1 MRNFIRLLL
10 SGILVFHISVLWGQE
25 KVVRGVVSGEG
36 SAPIS
41 GASVTVKGSTRG
53 TQTDAQGVFTISAK
67 KGDVLVISHVGYS
80 VSEFRV
86 GDNTNINI
94 LMREQG
100 ALEEVVVAM
109 DIKRNPRELGYSVQK
124 VDGKEIAET
133 QRENFLNSLQGRVA
147 GLSITPTT
155 GAAGASSQIILRGYN
170 SLSLSNQPLFV
181 VDGVILDNTT
191 MNETSNG
198 GSGLGLA
205 SDRPNRNND
214 YTNRIADINP
224 GDIESVTILKG
235 PEATALYGSQA
246 SSGAV
251 VITTKKAV
259 PGRMSV
265 NYDNAF
271 RFRKLTRTADINND
285 FSTGLSGVPNFPG
298 AVTTFFGPAYPKDT
312 KMYDN
317 VDAFFETG
325 FAQTHNLSADLGT
338 KNVGFRLSTSLF
350 DEKSVVPRNQFKRYN
365 VRLTNTTKIS
375 KKISL
380 TPSLQYI
387 RSVNDKPLR
396 SAGGY
401 LLTLYTYPGEYD
413 ARDYLDENGH
423 KKTLFAADYNAESD
437 NPFFNANFNHG
448 QDKTDRYIGTLGVD
462 LYPTDWLTVAGRFG
476 FDHYNTQGYTFYHPE
491 SAVYSR
497 ATGGFLDNYWRKY
510 NGYNHT
516 ITATARKT
524 MGKWGGRIMVGTMW
538 QDYRTQMFAISGSQL
553 RDSMSTDSSNTAPN
567 TRQLLLRNKKG
578 EWNESIIRQM
588 AYFGEASISY
598 DNVLFLSYSHRFE
611 AASVFPKKN
620 RNYNYPGVSLSAI
633 MSDII
638 PNIKNKWLNYWKIRT
653 SLAGTARLPDP
664 YRNQSVFVDNF
675 ASSQGPAYSYGFDNN
690 NADLMPEKQ
699 ATYEIGTEAKLFN
712 NFLGLDMAYYNTL
725 CTDQISQGY
734 RASYATGFV
743 LNTQNAAKTR
753 NQGVEVVLDL
763 AMVRKTD
770 WDWNMRLNF
779 NKMWSEVLELPKAIV
794 GEYYIADTWLYSNA
808 RGGLYRGMQTTT
820 ITGFHYQRNT
830 HGDILINPATGLP
843 VVEGTFTV
851 IGDRAPDFT
860 LGALNSVRYRN
871 WSLSILWDLKV
882 GGDIFNATDMFL
894 TLQGKSQRTADRRTP
909 RVIKGVLQ
917 DGLQNTDNPTPNN
930 IVVNPYYSSTYYT
943 AMPPEEFIEKD
954 VNWLRLRDVSLN
966 YAIPATKLRGIKGFK
981 SLSFFVTANDLV
993 LITNYTGGDPS
1004 VNGNTA
1010 GSSGVGGFG
1019 FDYGSLATPMAIN
1032 FGLRA
1037 GF

>member
-10 SGILVFHISVLWGQE
+10 SGILVLHMTVLWGQD
-25 KVVRGVVSGEG
+25 KVIRGVVQGANNAPLSGV
-36 SAPIS
+36 SI
-41 GASVTVKGSTRG
+41 TIKGTTRG
-53 TQTDAQGVFTISAK
+53 TATDESGAFSISAK
-67 KGDVLVISHVGYS
+67 KGDVLVVTHVGYT
-80 VSEFRV
+80 VAEYRV
-86 GDNTNINI
+86 GDNTNYSIQ
-94 LMREQG
+94 MRESG

-109 DIKRNPRELGYSVQK
+109 DLKRNPRELGYSVQK
-124 VDGKEIAET
+124 VTGKDIAET

-147 GLSITPTT
+147 GLTITPTT
-155 GAAGASSQIILRGYN
+155 GMAGASSQVILRGYN
-170 SLSLSNQPLFV
+170 SLSLSNQPLFI
-181 VDGVILDNTT
+181 VDGIILDNTT

-224 GDIESVTILKG
+224 NDIESVTVLKG

-246 SSGAV
+246 SSGAI
-251 VITTKKAV
+251 VITTKKAI
-259 PGRMSV
+259 PGRMQV

-271 RFRKLTRTADINND
+271 RFRKLTRTSELNND
-285 FSTGLSGVPNFPG
+285 FSTGSSGVANYPG
-298 AVTTFFGPAYPKDT
+298 AVATFFGPAYPADIK
-312 KMYDN
+312 KYDN

-338 KNVGFRLSTSLF
+338 KNVGFRISTSLF
-350 DEKSVVPRNQFKRYN
+350 DEKSVVPRNEFRKYN

-375 KKISL
+375 KKLTI
-380 TPSLQYI
+380 TPSIQYI

-401 LLTLYTYPGEYD
+401 LLSLYTWPVEYD
-413 ARDYLDENGH
+413 VRDYLDEDGH
-423 KKTLFAADYNAESD
+423 KKTLYAADYNAESD
-437 NPFFNANFNHG
+437 NPFFNANYNHS
-448 QDKTDRYIGTLGVD
+448 QDKTERYIGTLGID

-476 FDHYNTQGYTFYHPE
+476 FDHYNTAGYTFYHPE
-491 SAVYSR
+491 SAVYAR
-497 ATGGFLDNYWRKY
+497 AIGGFLDNYWRKY

-524 MGKWGGRIMVGTMW
+524 MGKWGGRLLVGTMW
-538 QDYRTQMFAISGSQL
+538 QDYQTEMYAISGSGL
-553 RDSMSTDSSNTAPN
+553 KDSTRTDSANTTPA
-567 TRQLLLRNKKG
+567 TRQLLLRNKNG
-578 EWNESIIRQM
+578 EWNESTIRQM
-588 AYFGEASISY
+588 AYFGEASLSY
-598 DNVLFLSYSHRFE
+598 NNVLFLTYSHRFE
-611 AASVFPKKN
+611 SASVFPKKN

-633 MSDII
+633 LSDII
-638 PNIKNKWLNYWKIRT
+638 PNIKSKTLNYWKVRS

-664 YRNQSVFVDNF
+664 YRNQSVFVNNF
-675 ASSQGPAYSYGFDNN
+675 ASSQGPAFSYGFDNN
-690 NADLMPEKQ
+690 NADLRPEKQ
-699 ATYEIGTEAKLFN
+699 QTYEIGTEAKLFDGR
-712 NFLGLDMAYYNTL
+712 LGLDMAFYNTL

-753 NQGVEVVLDL
+753 NQGVEIVMDL
-763 AMVRKTD
+763 AVVRKGD
-770 WDWNMRLNF
+770 WDWNVRFNF
-779 NKMWSEVLELPKAIV
+779 NKMWSEVLELPEAIV

-808 RGGLYRGMQTTT
+808 RGGLYRGQQTTT
-820 ITGFHYQRNT
+820 ITGFHYQRNNK
-830 HGDILINPATGLP
+830 GDILINPSSGLP

-860 LGALNSVRYRN
+860 LGTLNSIRYKN

-882 GGDIFNATDMFL
+882 GGDIFNATEMFL
-894 TLQGKSQRTADRRTP
+894 TLAGKSQRTADRRTA

-917 DGLQNTDNPTPNN
+917 DGLQNSDNPTENT
-930 IVVNPYYSSTYYT
+930 IVVTPYNTSSYYS

-966 YAIPATKLRGIKGFK
+966 YSIPAVHLRKIKALK
-981 SLSFFVTANDLV
+981 TLSFFVTANDLV

-1010 GSSGVGGFG
+1010 GANGVGGFG
-1019 FDYGSLATPMAIN
+1019 FDYGTLATPLAIN